1 MAELRTA
8 LMKSQ
13 PGKAPGWDGIP
24 SDLYRKF
31 WPAIGQTMARLFTAI
46 GSTGQ
51 VPHGFLEGVIKILYK
66 KGDPKQPGNY
76 RPITLLCSDYRLLAK
91 VLANRLGPALGRIIS
106 PEQSAFLPKRHI
118 GSNIL
123 FLRHLPHLLR
133 KQNRRGIL
141 AFLDFAKAYDTVDR
155 EFLLSAMEAM
165 GVGPQF
171 YSWTQLLLSNTQ
183 ARAMINGFRSRRVKM
198 EAGVR
203 QGCPL
208 APPLYLFVGQAL
220 LSWLK
225 SQDVGIRL
233 LQTDIDRVTACQFAD
248 DAEAVL
254 EGEASVPTFLEAM
267 ETFARASGQRLNRD
281 KVELLRI
288 GATDHEAQPSMPT
301 NQGQQQPQPTTI
313 SGLKVVATATALN
326 LPMDNQP
333 QPPQLDWPK
342 MLGLAYRRMQSLARF
357 PLSAFGRAKAASAY
371 GLQTVTWHMEHG
383 GPPPAPMLAQIE
395 RLTARLVD
403 RKQGPEDQGQRLT
416 GVPNGLLIGHP
427 SAGGFGLL
435 PLRQHTQA
443 RHAVWAVRFIQGA
456 MESGDLHPWVR
467 TLATYLE
474 LTHPALQPWAL
485 TTAKSTGPWIGEE
498 NLPEDISRIVGALG
512 YLPPPD
518 DICDPPLTPGDW
530 CWAAALWGNPLLP
543 NNNTG
548 GNGNNT
554 YRRPGLEAHHTVLAT
569 CKKLLTVGDLVRVYD
584 MLEHGQGT
592 NLQDAEW
599 IEWIYQH
606 LDPSNMSNLQREKEA
621 THTAITALYADIN
634 PIWLE
639 AARSVETRKQEE
651 DRQQHEQRVHPLP
664 DRKTVMAMIIRRLG
678 WRLPG
683 SSSTVP
689 IYGLTVRQ
697 ATQLQNGPA
706 LEQRQQLMTAFVQEA
721 RGVVGATAHID
732 PENEVNRFHTTLAR
746 LWSDVRW
753 ENKNKETLWRL
764 AVDGVPLPGN
774 THLSRMPPQPCGCG
788 TLGGP
793 NSPPS
798 SPRLHHFWECPIAQ
812 AVRDQIDR
820 HLPISA
826 TTEGGMGRHHLWL
839 IQAPPGCDQAP
850 WDVIAMAALSSMEHG
865 RHCLRAA
872 IRGQRQMETMDPRQ
886 PPPSPQPQTRVEQG
900 PRQRVI
906 TDFFRQSGSPLV
918 QEEEANDTQPAGTSL
933 LQPTIGGRMQM
944 VATTAAASSPLHR
957 ARVRAVADFWAR
969 LHSFAAL
976 GIPRRGWDRVGPQ
989 HPILAVAGGQV
1000 QCAAPIALT
1009 D

>member
-1 MAELRTA
+1 
-8 LMKSQ
+8 
-13 PGKAPGWDGIP
+13 
-24 SDLYRKF
+24 
-31 WPAIGQTMARLFTAI
+31 
-46 GSTGQ
+46 
-51 VPHGFLEGVIKILYK
+51 
-66 KGDPKQPGNY
+66 
-76 RPITLLCSDYRLLAK
+76 
-91 VLANRLGPALGRIIS
+91 
-106 PEQSAFLPKRHI
+106 
-118 GSNIL
+118 
-123 FLRHLPHLLR
+123 
-133 KQNRRGIL
+133 
-141 AFLDFAKAYDTVDR
+141 
-155 EFLLSAMEAM
+155 
-165 GVGPQF
+165 
-171 YSWTQLLLSNTQ
+171 
-183 ARAMINGFRSRRVKM
+183 
-198 EAGVR
+198 
-203 QGCPL
+203 
-208 APPLYLFVGQAL
+208 
-220 LSWLK
+220 
-225 SQDVGIRL
+225 
-233 LQTDIDRVTACQFAD
+233 
-248 DAEAVL
+248 
-254 EGEASVPTFLEAM
+254 
-267 ETFARASGQRLNRD
+267 
-281 KVELLRI
+281 
-288 GATDHEAQPSMPT
+288 
-301 NQGQQQPQPTTI
+301 
-313 SGLKVVATATALN
+313 
-326 LPMDNQP
+326 MDNQP

-403 RKQGPEDQGQRLT
+403 KKQGPEDQGQRLT
-416 GVPNGLLIGHP
+416 GVPNRLLIGHP

-456 MESGDLHPWVR
+456 MESGDPHPWVR

-706 LEQRQQLMTAFVQEA
+706 LEQRQQLMAAFVQEA

-788 TLGGP
+788 TFGGP

-820 HLPISA
+820 HLPPSA

-886 PPPSPQPQTRVEQG
+886 PHPSPQPQTRVEQG

-906 TDFFRQSGSPLV
+906 TDFFRQSGNPLV

-933 LQPTIGGRMQM
+933 LQPTIGGQTQM

-976 GIPRRGWDRVGPQ
+976 GIPRRGWDQVGSQ

-1000 QCAAPIALT
+1000 QCAAPITLT